1 MSRLAVTSRWC
12 RGVLDTRITTSTVL
26 VVRTHPCGNTNGGT
40 TRRVGI
46 FTWGTSTGT
55 GRVVNIRPR
64 GTTTT
69 VFVRATATIGDSSGT
84 RLVRK
89 VTGSAG
95 AQAATVGQD
104 GIVDVGAGAVDFTC
118 RHEDVVADFDEL
130 DTVDFDLFAVG
141 DGSNGGF
148 GGVSG
153 KC

>member
-1 MSRLAVTSRWC
+1 MHSSVRTC
-12 RGVLDTRITTSTVL
+12 TVL
-26 VVRTHPCGNTNGGT
+26 VVRTNTSRNANGGST
-40 TRRVGI
+40 GRVGKLPTTRTGTRRVIHVSAG
-46 FTWGTSTGT
+46 GTCATL
-55 GRVVNIRPR
+55 
-64 GTTTT
+64 
-69 VFVRATATIGDSSGT
+69 FVRTATTIGDSSGT